1 MPDMNIQTASPA
13 VKMTDH
19 FTPIPPEVIQSIAS
33 YLYATHVPDKAYN
46 TSRHPRL
53 TSTPK
58 SKPTSSTNDLIALAL
73 TSKPLFHH
81 TNAWAHHFLHTHRS
95 ITKYK
100 DPKTALA
107 ISRQKLPL
115 RILLHWSSKSCVFC
129 GKKTL
134 RSAILMNGLRC
145 CRACD
150 RAQWPEKITK
160 TDAMKNFA
168 LREDQLL
175 PSQHHAKKLLTLHPG
190 LPMLRYGTYFSA
202 GVLTTMFLKADVE
215 AFAELARGDL
225 KGHLKMREVARRE
238 RGKVAVKTRVVE
250 RQLETEAAVEARQIG
265 AREVVVIDDDD
276 EEEGRVGDVV
286 GDGQDGDPMFNT
298 PVVVDDD

>member
-1 MPDMNIQTASPA
+1 MNIQTASPTA
-13 VKMTDH
+13 EMTDH
-19 FTPIPPEVIQSIAS
+19 FTTIPPEIIQTIAS
-33 YLYATHVPDKAYN
+33 YLYATHIPDKAYN
-46 TSRHPRL
+46 ASRHPRL
-53 TSTPK
+53 TSSPK
-58 SKPTSSTNDLIALAL
+58 RKPTSSTDDLIALAL
-73 TSKPLFHH
+73 TSKPLFHQ

-95 ITKYK
+95 ITKHK
-100 DPKTALA
+100 DPRTALA

-115 RILLHWSSKSCVFC
+115 RILLHWTSKSCVFC
-129 GKKTL
+129 GKKTS
-134 RSAILMNGLRC
+134 RSAILMNGMRC

-160 TDAMKNFA
+160 TDAMKDFG

-190 LPMLRYGTYFSA
+190 LPMLRYGTYFSM

-225 KGHLKMREVARRE
+225 KGHLKMREVARRK
-238 RGKVAVKTRVVE
+238 RGKVVVKTRVAE
-250 RQLETEAAVEARQIG
+250 RQLETEAAVEAMQIG
-265 AREVVVIDDDD
+265 AREIIVIDDDD
-276 EEEGRVGDVV
+276 EEEVRVEDVT
-286 GDGQDGDPMFNT
+286 GNGQDDDLMFNE

>member
-1 MPDMNIQTASPA
+1 MRDMNIQTASPTA
-13 VKMTDH
+13 EMTDH
-19 FTPIPPEVIQSIAS
+19 FTTIPPEIIQTIAS
-33 YLYATHVPDKAYN
+33 YLYATHIPDKAYN
-46 TSRHPRL
+46 ASRHPRL
-53 TSTPK
+53 TSSPK
-58 SKPTSSTNDLIALAL
+58 RKPTSSTDDLIALAL
-73 TSKPLFHH
+73 TSKPLFHQ

-95 ITKYK
+95 ITKHK
-100 DPKTALA
+100 DPRTALA

-115 RILLHWSSKSCVFC
+115 RILLHWTSKSCVFC
-129 GKKTL
+129 GKKTS

-160 TDAMKNFA
+160 TDAMKDFG

-190 LPMLRYGTYFSA
+190 LPMLRYGTYFSM

-225 KGHLKMREVARRE
+225 KGHLKMREVARRK
-238 RGKVAVKTRVVE
+238 RGKVVVKTRVAE

-265 AREVVVIDDDD
+265 AREIIVIDDDD
-276 EEEGRVGDVV
+276 EEEVRVEDVT
-286 GDGQDGDPMFNT
+286 GNGQDDDLMFNE

>member
-1 MPDMNIQTASPA
+1 MNIQTASPTA
-13 VKMTDH
+13 EMTDH
-19 FTPIPPEVIQSIAS
+19 FTTIPPEIIQTIAS
-33 YLYATHVPDKAYN
+33 YLYATHIPDKAYN
-46 TSRHPRL
+46 ASRHPRL
-53 TSTPK
+53 TSSPK
-58 SKPTSSTNDLIALAL
+58 RKPTSSTDDLIALAL
-73 TSKPLFHH
+73 TSKPLFHQ

-95 ITKYK
+95 ITKHK
-100 DPKTALA
+100 DPRTALA

-115 RILLHWSSKSCVFC
+115 RILLHWTSKSCVFC
-129 GKKTL
+129 GKKTS

-160 TDAMKNFA
+160 TDAMKDFG

-190 LPMLRYGTYFSA
+190 LPMLRYGTYFSM

-225 KGHLKMREVARRE
+225 KGHLKMREVARRK
-238 RGKVAVKTRVVE
+238 RGKVVVKTRVAE
-250 RQLETEAAVEARQIG
+250 RQLETEAAVEAMQIG
-265 AREVVVIDDDD
+265 AREIIVIDDDD
-276 EEEGRVGDVV
+276 EEEVRVEDVT
-286 GDGQDGDPMFNT
+286 GNGQDDDLMFNE